1 MGNAFLLCL
10 SPRSGGG
17 YYMVP
22 GRPLMHSGG
31 GCCVGPGGPLVY
43 SEAGYYVYPGGSFCI
58 PGIAIM
64 SPPGDRLRGSGTDP
78 Q

>member
-1 MGNAFLLCL
+1 
-10 SPRSGGG
+10 
-17 YYMVP
+17 
-22 GRPLMHSGG
+22 MHSGG